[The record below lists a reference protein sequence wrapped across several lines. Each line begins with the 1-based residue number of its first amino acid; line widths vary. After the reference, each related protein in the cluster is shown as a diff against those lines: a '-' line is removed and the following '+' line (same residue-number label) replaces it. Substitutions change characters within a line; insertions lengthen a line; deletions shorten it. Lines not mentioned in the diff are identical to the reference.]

1 MQCASTVSFNVI
13 WNGNKTEEFIP
24 RKGLRQGDPI
34 SPYLFVMC
42 MDKLSHL
49 IEQNVLDGEWKPI
62 EVGRDGPKISHLMFA
77 DNLLFAEATQDQMAT
92 IKCVLE
98 TFCNAS
104 GLKIN
109 EDKTAIVFSKGRLTL
124 AQSTM
129 SPILNYQMQH
139 EKVPKRVC
147 REVERLQ
154 RNFIWGDEPNKKRL
168 HLIGWKT
175 MCLPRHKGGLGF
187 RKLSSMN
194 DAFLIKIL
202 WQMDE
207 NSEQMWVKVLKHKY
221 CDGNLIDDDTQSR
234 NTDSSFWRE
243 VLKMWPTF
251 QANTVKFI
259 GNGRGTRFWHDHWLE
274 GAGALQESAKTRI
287 SDSNSL
293 VSEWVEENGE
303 WNRRKLNTYL
313 PEEIVQKITATY
325 PPHFEADEDRK
336 GWKHNEDGDFSIAS
350 TYKALNNW
358 SKTNK
363 TIWSHLW
370 SWKGPQRV
378 KVFMWTVMHKRT
390 LTNQIIAR
398 LFGGNGYCKV
408 CQGVQED
415 LLHLL
420 RDCPKASTI
429 WVNFLNPMELQK
441 FFSLNWGDWVEANL
455 RKQLGQNQNIDWK
468 DIYMV
473 TCSKIW
479 FWRNKENHEDNYRR
493 PIQPYREII
502 KEIQEINKAFEKA
515 YLVGKVRARR
525 LGRVAW
531 KPLPKG
537 WLKLNVDGA
546 SVANAG
552 KAGCGGLLRDENG
565 KWVAGFTHTIG
576 NSAFITEL

>member
-1 MQCASTVSFNVI
+1 
-13 WNGNKTEEFIP
+13 
-24 RKGLRQGDPI
+24 
-34 SPYLFVMC
+34 

-62 EVGRDGPKISHLMFA
+62 GVGRDGPKISHLMFA
-77 DNLLFAEATQDQMAT
+77 DDLLLFAEATQDQMAT
-92 IKCVLE
+92 IKGVLE

-109 EDKTAIVFSKGRLTL
+109 EDKTAIVFSKGTAGSTREEIQNLSKFKEQKELGKYLGASISDKREGKERYKDIVRRVQSKLKGWKTKCLSLAGRLTL
-124 AQSTM
+124 AQSTI

-139 EKVPKRVC
+139 ERVPKGVYRK
-147 REVERLQ
+147 VERLQ

-175 MCLPRHKGGLGF
+175 MCLPRHEGGLGF

-194 DAFLIKIL
+194 DAFLIKVL

-207 NSEQMWVKVLKHKY
+207 NPEQMWVKVLKHKY

-259 GNGRGTRFWHDHWLE
+259 GNGR
-274 GAGALQESAKTRI
+274 
-287 SDSNSL
+287 DSNSL

-358 SKTNK
+358 SKPNK

-378 KVFMWTVMHKRT
+378 KRT
-390 LTNQIIAR
+390 LTNQRIAR

-415 LLHLL
+415 LLHLF
-420 RDCPKASTI
+420 RDCPKVSTI

-441 FFSLNWGDWVEANL
+441 FFGLNWGD
-455 RKQLGQNQNIDWK
+455 
-468 DIYMV
+468 
-473 TCSKIW
+473 
-479 FWRNKENHEDNYRR
+479 
-493 PIQPYREII
+493 
-502 KEIQEINKAFEKA
+502 
-515 YLVGKVRARR
+515 
-525 LGRVAW
+525 
-531 KPLPKG
+531 
-537 WLKLNVDGA
+537 
-546 SVANAG
+546 
-552 KAGCGGLLRDENG
+552 
-565 KWVAGFTHTIG
+565 
-576 NSAFITEL
+576 